1 MLLLTLQIFIVA
13 LITFTFIKFK
23 VWIPM
28 LVTLI
33 LSFIYFKW
41 MINTSQPDGLSDM
54 VFLIWPP
61 FYTLLSGLFWFLF
74 KKIRLMF

>member
-1 MLLLTLQIFIVA
+1 MLLLIVHISVVA
-13 LITFTFIKFK
+13 LIALVFIKSK

-33 LSFIYFKW
+33 LSFIYFRW
-41 MINTSQPDGLSDM
+41 MVSTSEPHGLLGV

-61 FYTLLSGLFWFLF
+61 IYTLLSGVLWFLF
-74 KKIRLMF
+74 KRIRLMF